1 MQLKA
6 SNPRVSFD
14 LVSGRMS
21 LTVDV
26 DHECKSTVRE
36 KIGTLQDKPLSVE
49 IKQFRKHRSL
59 DANAYAWVLLGKIA
73 AVVKITPVE
82 AYRHAIKDVG
92 GNYEIVPV
100 KSERAEAWTRIWESH
115 GMGWISEIL
124 GDSKHEGYVNII
136 SYYGSSTYDTAQM
149 ARLIDRIIED
159 CKALD
164 IETATPAEIALL
176 KEAWGK

>member
-1 MQLKA
+1 MNIKA
-6 SNPRVSFD
+6 YNPRVSFD
-14 LVSGRMS
+14 LKGHIS
-21 LTVDV
+21 LTVEV
-26 DHECKSTVRE
+26 DNDSKSSV
-36 KIGTLQDKPLSVE
+36 KSSIGELQDKPLSVE
-49 IKQFRKHRSL
+49 IKPFRKRRSL

-73 AVVKITPVE
+73 AVVNITPVE
-82 AYRHAIKDVG
+82 AYRHAVKDVG

-100 KSERAEAWTRIWESH
+100 KAERADAWMRIWQSH

-136 SYYGSSTYDTAQM
+136 SYYGSSTYDSVTM

-164 IETATPAEIALL
+164 IETATPAEISLL